1 MAAKDDLPE
10 FESDDDFEAAYE
22 THRGGI
28 YEVLVAYADE
38 HDLSDGFLAHIVS
51 DVGLSL
57 RMVAY
62 ASETDA
68 PSATGLKLDLDRFA
82 KELGDSVRDAKKDAA
97 EFIAEAKLAREEQ
110 ADGDDTDDSKQ

>member
-1 MAAKDDLPE
+1 MATKDDLPE
-10 FESDDDFEAAYE
+10 GENDADFDAAYE

-38 HDLSDGFLAHIVS
+38 HDLSDGFLAHMVS

-62 ASETDA
+62 ASETDS

-82 KELGDSVRDAKKDAA
+82 KELGDSVREAKKDAA
-97 EFIAEAKLAREEQ
+97 EFVAEAKLARDEQ
-110 ADGDDTDDSKQ
+110 PDGDDADDAK

>member
-1 MAAKDDLPE
+1 MAAKDELPE

-28 YEVLVAYADE
+28 YEVLIAYADE

-110 ADGDDTDDSKQ
+110 ADGDDDGSKK

>member
-1 MAAKDDLPE
+1 MAAKDELPE

-97 EFIAEAKLAREEQ
+97 EFIAEAKQSRDEQ
-110 ADGDDTDDSKQ
+110 ADGEDADDSK

>member
-1 MAAKDDLPE
+1 MAAKDELPE

-28 YEVLVAYADE
+28 YEVLIAYADE

-97 EFIAEAKLAREEQ
+97 EFIAEAKLARDEQ
-110 ADGDDTDDSKQ
+110 AEGDDADGSKQ